1 MTEHKKNVV
10 ASVLARLRNVADQGG
25 HSFND
30 VLQSYVIER
39 FLARLAES
47 PEADT
52 LLLKGALMLRVW
64 GVPRARP
71 TMDIDLLR
79 RGAADRDTLA
89 AIVRKCA
96 STVDESDGVAFDA
109 DNMSVETIHEEGG
122 YVGTRIRVPARLEN
136 VRQVVQIDFGVGDA
150 VYPSAVVIEYPVL
163 LGGTPL
169 KLHAYPV
176 EATIAE
182 KFQAMVQLDLSNSR
196 MKDFYDVW
204 ILSRA
209 LEFDG
214 QELSKSIQST
224 FERRETPIPTTPPA
238 ALTERF
244 FGDPTHTRQWD
255 VFVTRIDEP
264 SLKEKLPTVIRAIA
278 DFVMPPTIAAAE
290 RKPLRLRWT
299 PKGGWSSR

>member
-39 FLARLAES
+39 FLARLAVS
-47 PEADT
+47 PEVET
-52 LLLKGALMLRVW
+52 VLLKGALMLRVW

-71 TMDIDLLR
+71 TMDIDVLR

-96 STVDESDGVAFDA
+96 SMVDESDGVAFDA
-109 DNMSVETIHEEGG
+109 DNMNVETIHEKGG
-122 YVGTRIRVPARLEN
+122 YVGTRIRIPARLDN

-150 VYPSAVVIEYPVL
+150 VYPSPVIIEYPVL

-169 KLHAYPV
+169 KLRAYPV
-176 EATIAE
+176 EAAIAE
-182 KFQAMVQLDLSNSR
+182 KFQAIVNLDLSNSR

-204 ILSRA
+204 ILSQA

-214 QELSKSIQST
+214 QELSRSIQAT
-224 FERRETPIPTTPPA
+224 FERRETPIPIAPPA

-244 FGDPTHTRQWD
+244 YGDAGHMRQWD
-255 VFVTRIDEP
+255 AFVTRIDEP
-264 SLKEKLPTVIRAIA
+264 SLRGALPTVISAVGAFLIPPAIS
-278 DFVMPPTIAAAE
+278 AAE
-290 RKPLRLRWT
+290 RNPFRLRWM
-299 PKGGWSSR
+299 PRIGWSGL

>member
-1 MTEHKKNVV
+1 MTEPKKNVV

-30 VLQSYVIER
+30 VLQAYVIER
-39 FLARLAES
+39 FLARLAQS

-64 GVPRARP
+64 GVTRARP
-71 TMDIDLLR
+71 TMDIDVLR
-79 RGAADRDTLA
+79 RGSADRDTLTG
-89 AIVRKCA
+89 IVRLCA
-96 STVDESDGVAFDA
+96 SRIDETDGVTFGAG
-109 DNMSVETIHEEGG
+109 NLTVEMIHEAGG
-122 YVGTRIRVPARLEN
+122 YVGTRIRVPARLDN

-150 VYPSAVVIEYPVL
+150 VYPSPVVIEYPVL
-163 LGGTPL
+163 LGGPPL
-169 KLHAYPV
+169 KLRAYPV

-182 KFQAMVQLDLSNSR
+182 KFQAMVQLDLGNSR

-204 ILSRA
+204 ILSQA

-214 QELSKSIQST
+214 QELSKSIQAT

-244 FGDPTHTRQWD
+244 FDDPMHTRQWD
-255 VFVTRIDEP
+255 AFVTRIEEP
-264 SLKEKLPTVIRAIA
+264 SLKEKLPTVIRAMA

-299 PKGGWSSR
+299 PMGGWSSL